1 MIRSSLWRAGTTA
14 TLPRPFRPALVLLLA
29 LALAPAQAGAAT
41 LALHPVADAVLYED
55 AAGTT
60 ANGAGEFLLAGR
72 TNQAS
77 NSRRRSLLQFDAS
90 PLPADAVIT
99 GVSLRLFLF
108 AVTTAETDL
117 QLHRLSQPW
126 TEGPADPAGNES
138 GGATALAGDVT
149 WRHSNFDQ
157 SLWTSPG
164 GDAAGDPSA
173 TLRAGTDSGFRTW
186 TGPGLT
192 SDLTAWLVDPSLN
205 AGWLLR
211 DAETVPQTA
220 KRFASGDHADP
231 ALRPVLTIEFTRVP
245 EPSAASL
252 LLAAFSLLRRRT
264 RPAGRS

>member
-1 MIRSSLWRAGTTA
+1 MNNSFPLRAGWTDA
-14 TLPRPFRPALVLLLA
+14 LPRPFRRALGILLA
-29 LALAPAQAGAAT
+29 LVPAPALAAT
-41 LALHPVADAVLYED
+41 LALSLAADAVLYED

-72 TNQAS
+72 TNQAAG
-77 NSRRRSLLQFDAS
+77 SRRRSLLRFDAGA
-90 PLPADAVIT
+90 LPADAVIT

-117 QLHRLSQPW
+117 QLHRLTRPW

-138 GGATALAGDVT
+138 GGAAALAGDVT
-149 WRHSNFDQ
+149 WRHTHFDQ

-173 TLRAGTDSGFRTW
+173 TLPAGTASGFLTW

-192 SDLTAWLVDPSLN
+192 ADLTAWVADPSLN

-231 ALRPVLTIEFTRVP
+231 ALRPVLTIEFTPVP

-252 LLAAFSLLRRRT
+252 LLAAFGLLSRRT

>member
-1 MIRSSLWRAGTTA
+1 MIRSSLWRAWSPA
-14 TLPRPFRPALVLLLA
+14 VVLRPFRPAQLSLVA
-29 LALAPAQAGAAT
+29 LAMVPAQASAAT
-41 LALHPVADAVLYED
+41 LALNPVADAVLYED

-72 TNQAS
+72 TNQTS
-77 NSRRRSLLQFDAS
+77 NSRRRSLLRFDAS
-90 PLPADAVIT
+90 TLPVDAVIT

-108 AVTTAETDL
+108 AVTTADTDL
-117 QLHRLSQPW
+117 QLHRLTRPW

-138 GGATALAGDVT
+138 GGATALAGDAT
-149 WRHSNFDQ
+149 WRHARFDQ

-164 GDAAGDPSA
+164 GDAADDPSA
-173 TLRAGTDSGFRTW
+173 TLRAGTESGFLTW

-192 SDLTAWLVDPSLN
+192 ADLTVWLADPSLN

-211 DAETVPQTA
+211 DGESVPQTA

-231 ALRPVLTIEFTRVP
+231 ALRPVLTIDYEIIP

-252 LLAAFSLLRRRT
+252 MLAASVLLRRRT
-264 RPAGRS
+264 RPANRS